1 MKKGKSWKDQRNIRC
16 NQIPDMQEI
25 QLKENIDG
33 LIGPPGGSPSTTS
46 DMQVTQFNSFN
57 YLLSHCENAE

>member
-1 MKKGKSWKDQRNIRC
+1 
-16 NQIPDMQEI
+16 MQEI